1 MLGKYR
7 ANKAFFSWQKS
18 ADTGCFYLFIMM
30 YSLKRRAPPMLSCDK
45 SIFHHLILISYFLLT
60 TSIPVSTSP
69 PVLSSPVALLLFQ
82 AAYLGHSPSTQTPPG
97 SAPLSLRVGVI
108 HSPHVSDAC
117 SAQRSRDYLL
127 TDPTAQ
133 REPRERRRRRVR
145 TAPSPHAAFHTRALE
160 DLLDRLHGQFEE
172 GAGLN

>member
-7 ANKAFFSWQKS
+7 ANKAFLSWQKS

-45 SIFHHLILISYFLLT
+45 SIFLHHLILISYFLLT
-60 TSIPVSTSP
+60 TSIPVSTSS

-133 REPRERRRRRVR
+133 RRSQGRGGVDGSGQPHLPTQPFTRELWR
-145 TAPSPHAAFHTRALE
+145 TFWIGFMGSLGRGGP
-160 DLLDRLHGQFEE
+160 
-172 GAGLN
+172 